1 MSPGRLSE
9 LFPLPFVAVVV
20 LLVVLIFLTPNLLF
34 SGNPPAG
41 SLVTE
46 AQLTIDAPPG
56 SSMLHFY
63 VQGLSSVRYSVL
75 SATLVGNVSWP
86 PPSNLSGL
94 HWKNV
99 SYGTEVLSAAFLAD
113 GNPVALNVSATYVDS
128 AGVAVTYWGL
138 YALNVSGSTLYT
150 TSLDPSLPSVPP
162 TPVASLPL
170 TILLET
176 ATPGSP
182 R

>member
-1 MSPGRLSE
+1 MSPGRISE

-56 SSMLHFY
+56 AMVLHFY
-63 VQGLSSVRYSVL
+63 VGGLSAVRYSVL
-75 SATLVGNVSWP
+75 SATLVTNLSWP
-86 PPSNLSGL
+86 PPTNLSGL
-94 HWKNV
+94 NWTNA
-99 SYGTEVLSAAFLAD
+99 SYGTDVLAAAFQAD

-138 YALNVSGSTLYT
+138 YAFNVTGSTLYT
-150 TSLDPSLPSVPP
+150 TALDPRLPTVPP
-162 TPVASLPL
+162 TPVDALPI

-176 ATPGSP
+176 ASPGSP